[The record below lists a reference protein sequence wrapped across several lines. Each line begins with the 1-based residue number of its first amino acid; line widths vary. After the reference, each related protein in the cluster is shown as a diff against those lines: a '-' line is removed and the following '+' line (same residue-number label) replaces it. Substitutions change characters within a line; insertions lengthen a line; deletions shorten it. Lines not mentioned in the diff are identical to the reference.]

1 MYVPTSVQ
9 PDILRVI
16 SRAKELIYLAKSSAC
31 CCYCLKFITWGRY
44 QRILFHF
51 AESMKTKLTNEHLH
65 GLSCK
70 YLQKFSPSQHFIFEE
85 SFSNHYAVS
94 SMTPSNWMEPITSN
108 RFPKFL
114 QEEEGWKT
122 SPELSSKKL
131 APMPMAQGWAGKTW
145 SAFSSSRGTKGA
157 AAAAFLSHTEGT
169 REVESANS
177 TVVWNRNS
185 RCFWGRRLHFQ
196 SIFSVWLK
204 SPAVALYLT
213 SQALS
218 C

>member
-44 QRILFHF
+44 QRIPFHF

-131 APMPMAQGWAGKTW
+131 APMPMAQGWSGKTW
-145 SAFSSSRGTKGA
+145 SAFLLAEAQKEQQQQLFYHTLKGQEKLRLPTQLLSGTETQDV
-157 AAAAFLSHTEGT
+157 SEEEG
-169 REVESANS
+169 
-177 TVVWNRNS
+177 
-185 RCFWGRRLHFQ
+185 
-196 SIFSVWLK
+196 SIFNLFSRFD
-204 SPAVALYLT
+204 
-213 SQALS
+213 
-218 C
+218 